1 MKNIGSL
8 AMLLLAGAGYVASLP
23 AVDVQQQNQVRA
35 IGYDAY
41 HDILARE
48 PKKNKNKGNGG
59 KSTSQAHDT
68 PDGCSQPGRVMVL
81 FGHSYGDLRY

>member
-23 AVDVQQQNQVRA
+23 AGDVQQQNQVRA

-48 PKKNKNKGNGG
+48 PKKKNKGAAG
-59 KSTSQAHDT
+59 KSNSHWACHVKWLSLLRLSTDNV
-68 PDGCSQPGRVMVL
+68 RVL
-81 FGHSYGDLRY
+81 

>member
-23 AVDVQQQNQVRA
+23 AGDVPQNQVRA
-35 IGYDAY
+35 VGYDTY

-48 PKKNKNKGNGG
+48 PKKKNKGAAG
-59 KSTSQAHDT
+59 KSTS
-68 PDGCSQPGRVMVL
+68 
-81 FGHSYGDLRY
+81 HSPIT